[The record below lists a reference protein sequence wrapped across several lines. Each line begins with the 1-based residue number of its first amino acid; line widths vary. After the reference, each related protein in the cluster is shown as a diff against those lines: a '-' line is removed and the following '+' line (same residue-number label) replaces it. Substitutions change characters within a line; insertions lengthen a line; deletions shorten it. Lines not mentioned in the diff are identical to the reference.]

1 MKRIIAAV
9 LLSTAFAAPAFAEDS
24 PFYAGVQ
31 LGDSYIGAF
40 GGYQI
45 DKMYS
50 AEIHY
55 LDFDTTSFPGP
66 MRSTDVSSIGVSGVA
81 MFPMKLNKA
90 PPFFLFAKLG
100 IERTTAKTTSATPA
114 SNITVHDTDLTLGG
128 GAQYDFNNKVSAR
141 LGLDISGHADSLY
154 LSAILKF

>member
-1 MKRIIAAV
+1 MKKIIAAV
-9 LLSTAFAAPAFAEDS
+9 LLCTAFATQAFADGS

-31 LGDSYIGAF
+31 LGDSYVGTF

-45 DKMYS
+45 DKMFS

-55 LDFDTTSFPGP
+55 LDFDSASFPGP
-66 MRSTDVSSIGVSGVA
+66 VRSTDVSSIGVSGVA

-90 PPFFLFAKLG
+90 PPFSLFAKLG
-100 IERTTAKTTSATPA
+100 IERTTAKTTSAMPA
-114 SNITVHDTDLTLGG
+114 FNFTVHDTALTLGG

-141 LGLDISGHADSLY
+141 LGLDIAGEADSLY